1 MPLLDHFHPP
11 LSLRRHWENLHSAW
25 ANALRD
31 QLNDDLLPP
40 EYFAEVQISHGSRA
54 EIDVATFED
63 ETVSPGDGDGGV
75 AVWAPPRA
83 PYTATLQFTHLD
95 LFEIQVQR
103 DEGGPKL
110 VAAVELVS
118 PANKDRPG
126 HRHTFAVKCASY
138 LQEQIGVVLV
148 DVVTLRGGNL
158 HAATLGVLQVPDR
171 SGLGDDGLYATA
183 YRTIPRKD
191 ACGLE
196 YWVEPLAVG
205 ADLPTVPLWLGR
217 DMCVPL
223 DLELAYRRACESSRI
238 AFE

>member
-11 LSLRRHWENLHSAW
+11 LSLSRHWENLHSAW

-40 EYFAEVQISHGSRA
+40 EYFAEVQITHGSRA

-63 ETVSPGDGDGGV
+63 EADSSRAGEGGV

-83 PYTATLQFTHLD
+83 PFTATLQFTHPV
-95 LFEIQVQR
+95 LFEIQVRR

-126 HRHTFAVKCASY
+126 HRHAFAVKCASY
-138 LQEQIGVVLV
+138 LQEQVGVVVV

-158 HAATLGVLQVPDR
+158 HAAMLSLLQVSDQ
-171 SGLGDDGLYATA
+171 SGTA
-183 YRTIPRKD
+183 DAPLFSASYRTVAGKD
-191 ACGLE
+191 ATGLE
-196 YWVEPLAVG
+196 YWVEPLALG
-205 ADLPTVPLWLGR
+205 GDLPTVPLWLGR
-217 DMCVPL
+217 DLCVPL
-223 DLELAYRRACESSRI
+223 DLDQAYRRACESSRI
-238 AFE
+238 ALE